1 MVITIFL
8 FCSLIYYYKNFSVQQ
23 VIHKINI
30 QINTDL
36 TASDQVL
43 LWFEQLNQPPLPDL
57 IWWQCQTLL
66 QEGFT
71 NIVEHAHK
79 DLPPETPIIIEAI
92 RSAQAVEIS
101 IWSYG
106 PPFDLQ
112 KQIRETTEFEDNE
125 NERGRGLKIMSLLA
139 DELSYE
145 PARDNRNCLLI
156 KKYY

>member
-1 MVITIFL
+1 MF
-8 FCSLIYYYKNFSVQQ
+8 Y
-23 VIHKINI
+23 
-30 QINTDL
+30 QINLQVNTDI

-43 LWFEQLNQPPLPDL
+43 LWFEQLNQPPLPDTQ

-66 QEGFT
+66 YEGFT

-79 DLPPETPIIIEAI
+79 NLPFDTPITIEASRYDQVIEI
-92 RSAQAVEIS
+92 R

-106 PPFDLQ
+106 FPFDLQ
-112 KQIRETTEFEDNE
+112 QKMRETPQFEANE
-125 NERGRGLKIMSLLA
+125 DERGRGLRIMSLIA

-145 PARDNRNCLLI
+145 PTPDNRQCLWM